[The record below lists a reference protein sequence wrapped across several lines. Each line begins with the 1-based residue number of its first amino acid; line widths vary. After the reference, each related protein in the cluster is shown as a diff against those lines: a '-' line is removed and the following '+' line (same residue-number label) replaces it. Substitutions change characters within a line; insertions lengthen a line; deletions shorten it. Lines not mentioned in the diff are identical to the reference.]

1 MKLLRP
7 THPFPPTLA
16 GFLYIA
22 VVLDAWSRRMVGW
35 LMRKHKKLAGHK
47 TRAAETLKRLAQR
60 QPRAFVHWSMGY
72 LS

>member
-1 MKLLRP
+1 MAAILRP
-7 THPFPPTLA
+7 FPQL
-16 GFLYIA
+16 G
-22 VVLDAWSRRMVGW
+22 VKSVWRRVNGSLIGW

-60 QPRAFVHWSMGY
+60 QPGALVHWSMGY

>member
-1 MKLLRP
+1 VNQAL
-7 THPFPPTLA
+7 
-16 GFLYIA
+16 
-22 VVLDAWSRRMVGW
+22 VGW

-47 TRAAETLKRLAQR
+47 ARAAETLKRLAQR